1 MHLAPL
7 AIEYDRDDQGT
18 TRVSQGLRRITFVK
32 KNTSAAS
39 PSGKHQNTSQEML
52 RSVVTRLQANAP
64 SARKTAPQTQEPD
77 VDLNELRAA
86 IDELPEMNATK
97 VVALHRRIVNGDYQI
112 DSERLAGK
120 LIELESSLDS
130 E

>member
-1 MHLAPL
+1 
-7 AIEYDRDDQGT
+7 
-18 TRVSQGLRRITFVK
+18 
-32 KNTSAAS
+32 
-39 PSGKHQNTSQEML
+39 ML
-52 RSVVTRLQANAP
+52 RSVVTQLRANITSAP
-64 SARKTAPQTQEPD
+64 ETAEPD
-77 VDLNELRAA
+77 IDLDELRAA

-97 VVALHRRIVNGDYQI
+97 VVSLHRRIANGDYKI

>member
-1 MHLAPL
+1 M
-7 AIEYDRDDQGT
+7 
-18 TRVSQGLRRITFVK
+18 K
-32 KNTSAAS
+32 KTTSAAS
-39 PSGKHQNTSQEML
+39 PSENHQNTSQEML
-52 RSVVTRLQANAP
+52 RSVVTQLRANITSAP
-64 SARKTAPQTQEPD
+64 KTAEPD
-77 VDLNELRAA
+77 IDLDELRAA

-97 VVALHRRIVNGDYQI
+97 VVSLHRRIVNGDYKI

>member
-1 MHLAPL
+1 MGDLHQSSHRPPLRGPSRGFLAKPQ
-7 AIEYDRDDQGT
+7 IRP
-18 TRVSQGLRRITFVK
+18 
-32 KNTSAAS
+32 TS
-39 PSGKHQNTSQEML
+39 
-52 RSVVTRLQANAP
+52 RLY
-64 SARKTAPQTQEPD
+64 
-77 VDLNELRAA
+77 LRAA

>member
-1 MHLAPL
+1 M
-7 AIEYDRDDQGT
+7 T
-18 TRVSQGLRRITFVK
+18 T
-32 KNTSAAS
+32 
-39 PSGKHQNTSQEML
+39 
-52 RSVVTRLQANAP
+52 
-64 SARKTAPQTQEPD
+64 EPD
-77 VDLNELRAA
+77 IDLDELRAA

-97 VVALHRRIVNGDYQI
+97 VVSVHRRIVNGDYKI